1 MTASTL
7 TPTPVLDALRLAAA
21 YHGPVGE
28 RLYQAI
34 ATNYPESLQRRSAQ
48 LLAAAQASAEDLD
61 GLLADAG
68 FTDTRELRHRAAGET
83 GRRLAEPDL
92 NFTERAGR
100 TSGRPALRR
109 VLRREQENLAE
120 TLHALQSNGS
130 LELAAQAILA
140 GRRRWVFGDLKSTGY
155 AALFATDLTAG
166 LRDVHLIQPSSASA
180 LTALADAHATDTVI
194 ALSFRHYSQ
203 LTLRL
208 MREFHGVGC
217 TVITLTDDYAS
228 PVSRYSDHVLP
239 INTGSEST
247 THSPTA
253 VVAVGHILASL
264 ATAGAK
270 GAARRAQRRSEA
282 ARRLQCYF
290 ETDTDQADATPAD
303 AAPADIEPA
312 DTEPEGSQL

>member
-1 MTASTL
+1 VPTATTL
-7 TPTPVLDALRLAAA
+7 APTPVLDMLRLAAG
-21 YHGPVGE
+21 YHGEVGA
-28 RLYQAI
+28 RLYRAL
-34 ATNYPESLQRRSAQ
+34 ATGYPDSLRRRSAQ
-48 LLAAAQASAEDLD
+48 WLAEAGATAEDLD
-61 GLLADAG
+61 RLLADAG
-68 FTDTRELRHRAAGET
+68 LTDARELRQRAAAET
-83 GRRLAEPDL
+83 GQKLAEPDL
-92 NFTERAGR
+92 TFTDRGGEAG
-100 TSGRPALRR
+100 GRPALRR

-166 LRDVHLIQPSSASA
+166 LRDVTLVEPTSAAAVTA
-180 LTALADAHATDTVI
+180 LTDAHRDDVLV

-208 MREFHGVGC
+208 VREFHALGA

-228 PVSRYSDHVLP
+228 PVSRYSQHVLP

-270 GAARRAQRRSEA
+270 GASRRAERRRALSQSLHLWVEA
-282 ARRLQCYF
+282 
-290 ETDTDQADATPAD
+290 E
-303 AAPADIEPA
+303 
-312 DTEPEGSQL
+312 EGQL

>member
-1 MTASTL
+1 MTAPTL
-7 TPTPVLDALRLAAA
+7 AHPPVPAAPPVLAPTPVLAALKLAAA
-21 YHGPVGE
+21 YHGDVGE

-34 ATNYPESLQRRSAQ
+34 AANYPGSLQRRSAQ

-61 GLLADAG
+61 GLLVDAG
-68 FTDTRELRHRAAGET
+68 FTDTRELRHRAATET

-92 NFTERAGR
+92 NFTERGGES
-100 TSGRPALRR
+100 SGRLALRR

-155 AALFATDLTAG
+155 AALFHTDLTAG
-166 LRDVHLIQPSSASA
+166 LRDVNLIHPNSASA
-180 LTALADAHATDTVI
+180 VTALTDAHPSDTLV

-208 MREFHGVGC
+208 VRGFHAIGC

-228 PVSRYSDHVLP
+228 PVSEYSDHVLP
-239 INTGSEST
+239 INTGSDST

-282 ARRLQCYF
+282 ARELQCYF
-290 ETDTDQADATPAD
+290 ESDL
-303 AAPADIEPA
+303 
-312 DTEPEGSQL
+312 PEGTRS

>member
-1 MTASTL
+1 VPTVTTL
-7 TPTPVLDALRLAAA
+7 APTPVLDLLRLAAG
-21 YHGPVGE
+21 YHGAVGA

-34 ATNYPESLQRRSAQ
+34 AAGYPESLRRRSAQ
-48 LLAAAQASAEDLD
+48 WLAEAGATAEDLD
-61 GLLADAG
+61 RLLADAG
-68 FTDTRELRHRAAGET
+68 LTDARELRLRAAAET
-83 GRRLAEPDL
+83 GQRLAEPDL
-92 NFTERAGR
+92 NFTDRGGEGR
-100 TSGRPALRR
+100 LALRR

-166 LRDVHLIQPSSASA
+166 LRDVALIEPNSAAAVTA
-180 LTALADAHATDTVI
+180 LTDAHRDDVLV

-208 MREFHGVGC
+208 VREFHALGA

-228 PVSRYSDHVLP
+228 PVSRYSQHVLP

-270 GAARRAQRRSEA
+270 GASRRAERRRELS
-282 ARRLQCYF
+282 RSLRLWV
-290 ETDTDQADATPAD
+290 ETA
-303 AAPADIEPA
+303 
-312 DTEPEGSQL
+312 EGEL